1 MLAACLALGWRGVKQ
16 KLELTVPPLGK
27 GEDVGG
33 EADAG
38 QRLAKNLGEATAR
51 FMAKDSLAREVF
63 GDEFVEHFGG
73 TREHE
78 VRLYDEAVT
87 DW

>member
-1 MLAACLALGWRGVKQ
+1 MEIK
-16 KLELTVPPLGK
+16 VPPLGK

-33 EADAG
+33 ESDQG
-38 QRLAKNLGEATAR
+38 VRLAKTLKEANER
-51 FMAKDSLAREVF
+51 LMRRGGVAREVF

-78 VRLYDEAVT
+78 VRLWEEAVT
-87 DW
+87 DWYVFRFDYSWFLCDVFC